1 MATEGTVNTEYAI
14 QVAKLKYFIR
24 NNTPTQA
31 GRIIATLMK
40 ANEELDD
47 FKIRQISERLANIE
61 TGE

>member
-1 MATEGTVNTEYAI
+1 MATEGTVNAEYAI